1 MDEEDY
7 RLKGPA
13 FLTLVRYIKERRG
26 QKGVDH
32 VFSIL
37 KKEMPEL
44 YIPSK
49 EFKTK
54 KMYPD
59 MLFIRLLEILDREFG
74 KGDLRECYNFGR
86 YSSYNLGVMGIFVSF
101 LGTPSTV
108 LKKAP
113 KSWRYYRNRGELVV
127 TKLEP
132 GLGVLEL
139 RGYLKSK
146 TICTEL
152 LGFFNGAAEQTKA
165 KNVKV
170 RETKCKSKGDPVCE
184 FMITWEE

>member
-7 RLKGPA
+7 KLKGPA
-13 FLTLVRYIKERRG
+13 FITLVDYIKERRG

-32 VFSIL
+32 IFSIL
-37 KKEMPEL
+37 KKEAPEL
-44 YIPSK
+44 YVAPK

-54 KMYPD
+54 EMYPD
-59 MLFIRLLEILDREFG
+59 ILFIKLLEILDREFG
-74 KGDLRECYNFGR
+74 KGDLKECYNYGH
-86 YSSYNLGVMGIFVSF
+86 YSSHHLGVMGIFISF
-101 LGTPSTV
+101 LGTPASI

-113 KSWRYYRNRGELVV
+113 KSWQYYRNKGELVV

-132 GLGVLEL
+132 GIGVIEL
-139 RGYLKSK
+139 RDYIKSK

-170 RETKCKSKGDPVCE
+170 KHTRCRADGEPVCE
-184 FMITWEE
+184 FEVTWEE